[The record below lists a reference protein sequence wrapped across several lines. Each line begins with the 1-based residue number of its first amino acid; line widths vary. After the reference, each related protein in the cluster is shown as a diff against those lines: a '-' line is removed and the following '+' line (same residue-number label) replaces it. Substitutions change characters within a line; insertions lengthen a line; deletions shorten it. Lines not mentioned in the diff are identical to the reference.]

1 MNQYAKLLE
10 PINDIPAGTIGKI
23 IQLNF
28 APLHQTVTSTK
39 IESAEME
46 FSLFDKI
53 KGLTIVCEK
62 VDYSKIKFV
71 QITAMQQLIDFINE
85 KSEVVPVSIEEVYQ
99 KALELKK
106 TEENHIKSAMIFLIK
121 KNRDIFSYAD
131 AEEWFKDNFEK

>member
-10 PINDIPAGTIGKI
+10 PVNNIPAGTVGKI
-23 IQLNF
+23 TQLNF
-28 APLHQTVTSTK
+28 APLHQTITSTK

-62 VDYSKIKFV
+62 VDYSKIRIV
-71 QITAMQQLIDFINE
+71 QVTAMQQLIDYINE
-85 KSEVVPVSIEEVYQ
+85 KSQVVPIDIEYVLL

-106 TEENHIKSAMIFLIK
+106 TEENHIKSAMGFLIR
-121 KNRDIFSYAD
+121 KNLDIFSYSDAD
-131 AEEWFKDNFEK
+131 EWFKDNFEN